1 MAHTSLAKAVASL
14 AVIAV
19 GFSGGG
25 ACGGQTDGNEQA
37 SGAAGAG
44 QSGAPGGGGSGGS
57 LDGGKGGSS
66 GDSGSNGFGC
76 FAEGTRILTPG
87 GSIAIERLVVGDR
100 VLAYDEPA
108 GRVVERPVTAL
119 HAHPDRVAGR
129 LELADG
135 RALVVTP
142 EHPVYLPDQ
151 RRYVAAGAL
160 HGEARLLG
168 VSAAHSTASVIGS
181 GYARAPSAAPITVYN
196 ITVAGEENYFAE
208 GVLVHNKSGAG
219 PVGPC
224 PPAPPSWSS
233 EACSSM
239 PGCHDLAAP
248 SSELVPMNAPAEG
261 GDGAVVT
268 ELEALVCGLDA
279 GSAPVFIAFDAF
291 SSAAAPSFELYTG
304 DLPCSG
310 TQLGEIWLF
319 DYDPPPVGVWTTQCA
334 QVESTRLQTRIAV
347 VARSPDARVDNLR
360 LVSGCSCPRQLKEW
374 TTCGIDA
381 TGYGGGSACL

>member
-66 GDSGSNGFGC
+66 GSSGFDGFGC

-87 GSIAIERLVVGDR
+87 GSTAIERLVVGDR
-100 VLAYDEPA
+100 VLAYDA
-108 GRVVERPVTAL
+108 ADGRLVERPVTAV
-119 HAHPDRVAGR
+119 HVHPDRVAGR

-142 EHPVYLPDQ
+142 EHPIYLPDR

-160 HGEARLLG
+160 RGEARLLG
-168 VSAAHSTASVIGS
+168 VTAALSTASVIGA
-181 GYARAPSAAPITVYN
+181 GYARARNPEPTTVYN

-219 PVGPC
+219 TDGPC

-239 PGCHDLAAP
+239 PGCLDLAAP
-248 SSELVPMNAPAEG
+248 SSELVPTNAPAEG
-261 GDGAVVT
+261 ADGSVVT
-268 ELEALVCGLDA
+268 ELEVTVCGLDA
-279 GSAPVFIAFDAF
+279 GSAAVFVAFDAL
-291 SSAAAPSFELYTG
+291 SSAPAPTFELYTG
-304 DLPCSG
+304 DLACTG

-334 QVESTRLQTRIAV
+334 QVASTRLQGRVAV
-347 VARSPDARVDNLR
+347 VARSPDARVENLR
-360 LVSGCSCPRQLKEW
+360 LVAGCSCPRQLKEW